1 MASRRRGRTGRVGR
15 PRSQWDGLFSR
26 HDWTITLIRI
36 LFRLLPAIAITATC
50 TAFLP
55 ASPSHAGAA
64 QQAHSAATRQPLLQL
79 PKVLPNLTLR
89 VPILMYHHISSL
101 PPATALNYGLTVTDQ
116 NFTQQLAYLQAHG
129 YDPILLSDLFA
140 AMYQHKKLPA
150 KPIVLTFDDGYNDN
164 YTDALPILQRF
175 HFHGE
180 FNIISAYVGITLGV
194 NSYMTWPQLHAL
206 VAAGMEIGSHTV
218 DHQDLGLM
226 TEVQI
231 RHELR
236 DSRYTLQTML
246 GINVQ
251 FLAYP
256 SGEPF
261 ASGTVAAQQ
270 LVVSLMPQYGYVG
283 ALLDGPVST
292 SVQSARTPFQW
303 SRIRVSGG
311 EGLSAFAA
319 SLQQ

>member
-1 MASRRRGRTGRVGR
+1 
-15 PRSQWDGLFSR
+15 
-26 HDWTITLIRI
+26 
-36 LFRLLPAIAITATC
+36 
-50 TAFLP
+50 
-55 ASPSHAGAA
+55 
-64 QQAHSAATRQPLLQL
+64 
-79 PKVLPNLTLR
+79 
-89 VPILMYHHISSL
+89 MYHHISSL

-129 YDPILLSDLFA
+129 YHPILLRDLFA
-140 AMYQHKKLPA
+140 AMYQRKKLPPL
-150 KPIVLTFDDGYNDN
+150 PILLSFDDGYNDN
-164 YTDALPILQRF
+164 YSDALPILRRF

-194 NSYMTWPQLHAL
+194 NSYMTWPQLQAL

-226 TEVQI
+226 TEVQV

-236 DSRYTLQTML
+236 DSRATLQSML
-246 GINVQ
+246 GVDVQ

-261 ASGTVAAQQ
+261 RSGTVAAQQ
-270 LVVSLMPQYGYVG
+270 LVLSLMPQYGYVG
-283 ALLDGPVST
+283 ALLDNPVST
-292 SVQSARTPFQW
+292 SRQNARAPFQL

-311 EGLSAFAA
+311 EGLSAFVA

>member
-1 MASRRRGRTGRVGR
+1 MLARVL
-15 PRSQWDGLFSR
+15 S
-26 HDWTITLIRI
+26 
-36 LFRLLPAIAITATC
+36 RLLPAIAFTAVSGSLLS
-50 TAFLP
+50 A
-55 ASPSHAGAA
+55 APSQTLARPHAHGAA
-64 QQAHSAATRQPLLQL
+64 ARQPLLRL
-79 PKVLPNLTLR
+79 PTVLPNLTVR

-129 YDPILLSDLFA
+129 YHPILLRDLFA
-140 AMYQHKKLPA
+140 AMYQHKKLPSL
-150 KPIVLTFDDGYNDN
+150 PIVLSFDDGYNDN
-164 YTDALPILQRF
+164 YTDALPILRRF

-180 FNIISAYVGITLGV
+180 FNIISAYPGITLGV

-206 VAAGMEIGSHTV
+206 IAAGMEIGSHTV

-236 DSRYTLQTML
+236 DSRATLQAML

-261 ASGTVAAQQ
+261 RSGTVAAQQ
-270 LVVSLMPQYGYVG
+270 LILSLMPQYGYVG

-292 SVQSARTPFQW
+292 SLQNARTPFQL

-311 EGLSAFAA
+311 EGLSAFIA